1 MMVAGYAGLQLLV
14 VSASAQSREAREL
27 RRSACE
33 VMRGWS
39 SSQALFGAKSL
50 ALSQLW
56 ALVEECAAPD
66 WNGEQA
72 LPLSRLAAQQAQQF
86 ICALPDGLP
95 LPEFAPEPDG
105 SISLDWMPSRHRL
118 LSLSIGE
125 SDRLPYTWIDG
136 SDRGYAVAR
145 FDGERVP
152 QRIVEAIRAVADRV
166 DAGVRAA

>member
-33 VMRGWS
+33 VIRS
-39 SSQALFGAKSL
+39 FSTSQALFGPKSQII
-50 ALSQLW
+50 SQLW

-66 WNGEQA
+66 WNGDGA
-72 LPLSRLAAQQAQQF
+72 LPLSPLAAEQAQQF
-86 ICALPDGLP
+86 IRSLPDGLP
-95 LPEFAPEPDG
+95 LPELAPEPDG

-136 SDRGYAVAR
+136 SDRGHAVVR
-145 FDGERVP
+145 FGGERVP
-152 QRIVEAIRAVADRV
+152 QRVIEAITAVGDRV
-166 DAGVRAA
+166 DAAVRAA